1 MARVYQTNDG
11 FTKTLSGMTGRF
23 QTWQLW
29 ADFVQMASITISQTV
44 DYREEREK
52 SYLEISNKYSQDEMT
67 KFVHLLTLTA
77 EAFEENRDQD
87 YLGSLY
93 MGLDLGSHW
102 HGQFFTPYNICKA
115 MAMMSVGSAL
125 EEIESKGFVTM
136 NDCAC
141 GAGATLIAG
150 TNQVCEALRERNSP
164 LNYQNH
170 VLAVAQ
176 DIDPI
181 TAGMCYIQLS
191 LLGVAGVVCV
201 GDSLLH
207 PFVWEGL
214 DAPREPNLWFTPMYF
229 SDVWTGRRLAR
240 RLDSLIFGGAR

>member
-1 MARVYQTNDG
+1 MAKVYQTNDG
-11 FTKTLSGMTGRF
+11 FTKILSGMTGRF

-29 ADFVQMASITISQTV
+29 ADFVQMASITISQTI

-52 SYLEISNKYSQDEMT
+52 SFLEIARKYSKDEMT
-67 KFVHLLTLTA
+67 KFVQLLSLTT
-77 EAFEENRDQD
+77 EAFEKNRDQD

-102 HGQFFTPYNICKA
+102 HGQFFTPYSVCKA
-115 MAMMSVGSAL
+115 MAKMAIGSVL

-150 TNQVCEALRERNSP
+150 TNQVCEILRNQNSP
-164 LNYQNH
+164 LIYQNH
-170 VLAVAQ
+170 VFVVAQ

-181 TAGMCYIQLS
+181 TAAMCYIQIS
-191 LLGVAGVVCV
+191 LLGIAGIVCV
-201 GDSLLH
+201 GNSLTE
-207 PFVWEGL
+207 PFHW
-214 DAPREPNLWFTPMYF
+214 D
-229 SDVWTGRRLAR
+229 
-240 RLDSLIFGGAR
+240 I